1 MYQKKTLNK
10 FEMLK
15 WAKDIFLFR
24 RSLAGE
30 ENWKTLNIEYESKKK
45 FGRRLKIEEFDNV

>member
-30 ENWKTLNIEYESKKK
+30 EN
-45 FGRRLKIEEFDNV
+45 